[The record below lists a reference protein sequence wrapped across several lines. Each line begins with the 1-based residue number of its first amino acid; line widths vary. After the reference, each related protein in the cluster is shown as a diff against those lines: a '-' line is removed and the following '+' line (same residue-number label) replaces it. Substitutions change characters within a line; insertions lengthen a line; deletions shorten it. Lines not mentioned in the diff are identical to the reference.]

1 MLRRCF
7 ALTFALKLARS
18 CRGAVFALRRVVTFA
33 TYSNP
38 NGYDE
43 LLTADG
49 QPRSAVRHVAEL
61 LERLGIDELRARQG
75 AAEAA
80 IRALGITFTVYSQ
93 GSNRDREWPFD
104 IIPRAIPRSEWDK
117 IAIGCR
123 HFA

>member
-1 MLRRCF
+1 M
-7 ALTFALKLARS
+7 
-18 CRGAVFALRRVVTFA
+18 FALRRFVTFA

-104 IIPRAIPRSEWDK
+104 IIPRASPRSEWDK